1 MAATVRMLLT
11 LLLVAK
17 ASCGLLPVDLSGISP
32 GALLHLGLDTPSGGL
47 LGGLGEILSSGVGTV
62 GSLGQGVLG
71 KVTALT
77 LQHESDPSDIIN
89 VEPWKQDLSYPA
101 YWLDTHKNGL
111 DQSKQVSYA
120 DWINNRHNAYYH
132 QLSHHEGDLSTSSE
146 YLLPKPHLN
155 DQVPQID
162 KPANNVLDGSHVYL
176 DKESSLDGDEP
187 KIVPFSTERPDKS
200 NEVDDA
206 IHFPE
211 SEEIIKINSE
221 SDENVKSEPAR
232 DIIIVQ
238 NPNVGVTSPSPVNG
252 NNPIIILQPGNQP
265 SNNGIYV
272 LPTTSNLVNQ
282 DFNRVPQV
290 PTVYVDNQGRRYYI
304 IQTNNNIVNEPVQPI
319 KVTTPP
325 TTQGN
330 NQIYVIMNING
341 QQVLVPASRLPNNG
355 LQMDINV
362 KPNPA
367 TPGQMYVYVPSNN
380 GENNVVT
387 NAPVTN
393 PVVNYVTTPKYISF
407 EKEPVTEQN
416 DTETSEVTES
426 VSMEV
431 PSDIENTK
439 EESEGK
445 DTDGIVESIG
455 DDDIRK

>member
-111 DQSKQVSYA
+111 DQSK
-120 DWINNRHNAYYH
+120 
-132 QLSHHEGDLSTSSE
+132 
-146 YLLPKPHLN
+146 
-155 DQVPQID
+155 
-162 KPANNVLDGSHVYL
+162 
-176 DKESSLDGDEP
+176 
-187 KIVPFSTERPDKS
+187 
-200 NEVDDA
+200 
-206 IHFPE
+206 
-211 SEEIIKINSE
+211 
-221 SDENVKSEPAR
+221 
-232 DIIIVQ
+232 
-238 NPNVGVTSPSPVNG
+238 
-252 NNPIIILQPGNQP
+252 QPGNQP